1 MSVGESLGIYNIC
14 IISPLFFHSL
24 SQFLAPG
31 SSPYTLISF
40 LLETVIKTVSF
51 IKHMLLAPSP
61 DLQRETLKNW
71 VGSGDEANMLYL
83 FLSGQGHSCTQS
95 QTTAVFSGR
104 ATYTVTGTN
113 KFTRLVNHVCKVCI
127 ARE

>member
-31 SSPYTLISF
+31 SSPYTLILF

-61 DLQRETLKNW
+61 DLQRATLKNW

-83 FLSGQGHSCTQS
+83 DKG
-95 QTTAVFSGR
+95 TAVHK
-104 ATYTVTGTN
+104 A
-113 KFTRLVNHVCKVCI
+113 RLLLCLVGGQPTL
-127 ARE
+127 